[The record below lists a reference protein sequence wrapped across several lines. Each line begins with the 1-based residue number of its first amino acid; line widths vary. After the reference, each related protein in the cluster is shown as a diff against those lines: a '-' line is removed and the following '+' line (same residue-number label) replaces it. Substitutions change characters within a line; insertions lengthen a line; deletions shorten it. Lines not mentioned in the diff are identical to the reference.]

1 MLWKSP
7 LDITLLNT
15 VTARWINVKGHR
27 SWIHCDISCPPD
39 AAFQVNIVQPSGVR
53 TTNSTSRLVEPDR
66 GLAHY
71 EGSRWFWGHHLSRNW
86 PARFLSCFEHPQRVR
101 IYIDSAETT
110 LPKYLSV
117 TPAGCPL
124 GLSLKVSLW
133 VFSRPPKYKR
143 SPSRPTM
150 VTKSFTNEES
160 TYIVRVIKWR
170 EMILMLHFFPA
181 KQVELSS
188 SVESSPKNFEK
199 VESAGSVLIS

>member
-1 MLWKSP
+1 MYVLWKSP

-39 AAFQVNIVQPSGVR
+39 AAFHVNIVQPSGVR

-101 IYIDSAETT
+101 RY
-110 LPKYLSV
+110 
-117 TPAGCPL
+117 
-124 GLSLKVSLW
+124 GLSWDKLTKVSFSHSCW
-133 VFSRPPKYKR
+133 VSTGTFPQ
-143 SPSRPTM
+143 
-150 VTKSFTNEES
+150 SFTLSLQSASQVQEVSIE
-160 TYIVRVIKWR
+160 TYNGDS
-170 EMILMLHFFPA
+170 ILYQWGVH
-181 KQVELSS
+181 
-188 SVESSPKNFEK
+188 
-199 VESAGSVLIS
+199 